1 MSRFC
6 KVELTNG
13 VTMSETIHHIG
24 IVARIS
30 QEAVFVRITQ
40 RSACS
45 GCHAKSMCSASEQKE
60 QIIEIPDH
68 TGQYAVGEEVEVC
81 GQTNL
86 GMEAVVLAFVIP
98 LILVVAGVAG
108 GIYLGCDESV
118 SGLISLLILVPYYGA
133 LYLFRDRLKKRFVF
147 TVRKLNS

>member
-6 KVELTNG
+6 KIELTNG

-45 GCHAKSMCSASEQKE
+45 GCHAKSMCSASEQKK

>member
-6 KVELTNG
+6 KVELTKG

>member
-13 VTMSETIHHIG
+13 ITMSGIIHHTG
-24 IVARIS
+24 IVERIS
-30 QEAVFVRITQ
+30 PEAVFVRITQ

-45 GCHAKSMCSASEQKE
+45 GCHAQAMCSASEQKE

-68 TGQYAVGEEVEVC
+68 TGQYILGEQVEIR
-81 GQTNL
+81 GQVSV
-86 GMEAVVLAFVIP
+86 GMEAVVWAFVLP

-108 GIYLGCDESV
+108 GIILGCDESA
-118 SGLISLLILVPYYGA
+118 SGLISLLLLVPYYGA
-133 LYLFRDRLKKRFVF
+133 LYLFRDRLKRRFVF
-147 TVRKLNS
+147 TIRKLNS

>member
-1 MSRFC
+1 
-6 KVELTNG
+6 
-13 VTMSETIHHIG
+13 MSETIHHIG

>member
-13 VTMSETIHHIG
+13 VTMSGTIHHTG
-24 IVARIS
+24 IVTRINP
-30 QEAVFVRITQ
+30 EAVFVRITQ

>member
-1 MSRFC
+1 
-6 KVELTNG
+6 
-13 VTMSETIHHIG
+13 MSETIHHIG

-30 QEAVFVRITQ
+30 QEAVFVCITQ